1 MSPLPEGARW
11 SDAAL
16 TLFEA
21 EGEIAVSAAAG
32 AGKTTALVELLR
44 RRLAGAGPGPAL
56 APREV
61 VAITFTERAGAELVA
76 RLGRELADGVRSL
89 REAGTEEGAARL
101 EAALRDL
108 PSLAVG
114 TIHGWAAGLLR
125 QHALEAGIDPDFA
138 VLDEEEA
145 GELLAAASLG
155 AAVEALD
162 GGSADALR
170 LAAALGGAQAVADAA
185 ASLVRER
192 ATRGLSGDP
201 GWVEGDPAAVDAAR
215 TALLDASA
223 ELAGMAG
230 QATTATGREAL
241 ARLARAR
248 EEVLAGERAVDPV
261 AEADRLGRLAAAL
274 KGWRTGKRDPAA
286 LLEARARLI
295 DSAGRLG
302 PLAAELAA
310 APLAGALAGVVAG
323 AARRYAAAKA
333 RAGGLD
339 FDDLLAGAR
348 NLLRGSPAL
357 AGDLRS
363 RVRALLVDEYQDVNG
378 LQAELFD
385 LLAPPLRVAVG
396 DAKQSIYRFRGAD
409 VAVFAGLIRRLEAGP
424 GRVVHLRENHR
435 SVPGVVDLVN
445 AVFAAG
451 GGVLG
456 VPFGPEDRLLSMREE
471 GDRPATE
478 LLEDAPGAAEAGSE
492 ERRLLEARAVAARV
506 AELVAAGRRPA
517 EVALLFR
524 RLTHVAVFERALR
537 EAGLP
542 VRVARGGG
550 FFQAPEVR
558 DLGELC
564 ASVEEPGDEVA
575 WAALLRSPLCALSD
589 GSLVALARGGL
600 SRLARLPPASAEE
613 VLLAARGGAP
623 APDGEAHRLRRF
635 LDTWRSLRSSRRRL
649 DAAEML
655 EHAAERL
662 DLEAALLA
670 GPDGERRAG
679 NLRKALALVRR
690 LADRGATPAD
700 VAARLRRLALAPP
713 REPEADAGDADAVSL
728 LTVHQAKGLEWP
740 VVVLPDLAARPPSSP
755 RRPVLDERGRVAVPL
770 PGAGGDGSEETA
782 TTARLRAAAAA
793 AEAAESQRLLYVA
806 LTRARDRL
814 VLSGAGGRPPT
825 GSWAEAVLQAPPDLL
840 ERRSAPSWPPPATA
854 PRVAEAGEPVAPRL
868 RAAPPA
874 PTLRFPVTGLAEYAR
889 CPRRHWMGTQMRLP
903 EPRTERGGERRAGDD
918 PDRATFRGTL
928 AHALLAEVDLGAED
942 GAARRE
948 SLEAAAER
956 RGEDPRRPAV
966 REIVDEVEG
975 FLASSD
981 GAFLRGAAADGSLR
995 REIPFVIR
1003 VGGEHEEGVA
1013 PAEAGA
1019 GGPEAGAVY
1028 LDGTID
1034 ALVVGPDEVQVL
1046 DYKFARHHPGA
1057 EDRYRFQLA
1066 AYALAAQ
1073 RAFPGRPV
1081 RALLHY
1087 LRGDGRTVDVTPG
1100 PDGLDRLARE
1110 LPALARAAARGEGR
1124 DLSPSELGRDRARCE
1139 SEGCGFVARCFGG
1152 PAPDPA

>member
-16 TLFEA
+16 ALFEA
-21 EGEIAVSAAAG
+21 EGEIAVSAGAG

-44 RRLAGAGPGPAL
+44 RRLAGAGPGAAL
-56 APREV
+56 SPREV
-61 VAITFTERAGAELVA
+61 VAITFTERAGSELVA
-76 RLGRELADGVRSL
+76 RLGRELADGARSL
-89 REAGTEEGAARL
+89 REAGDAEGAGRL

-108 PSLAVG
+108 PALAVG

-145 GELLAAASLG
+145 GELLAEASLG
-155 AAVEALD
+155 AAMEVLD
-162 GGSADALR
+162 GGTADALR
-170 LAAALGGAQAVADAA
+170 LAAALGGAQAIADAA
-185 ASLVRER
+185 ASLVREMS
-192 ATRGLSGDP
+192 TRGLSGDP
-201 GWVEGDPAAVDAAR
+201 GGVEGDPAEAEAAR
-215 TALLDASA
+215 TALLDVATA
-223 ELAGMAG
+223 LAGMAG
-230 QATTATGREAL
+230 QATTATGQEAL

-248 EEVLAGERAVDPV
+248 EEIVAGPRADDPV
-261 AEADRLGRLAAAL
+261 AESGRLGRLAAAL

-286 LLEARARLI
+286 LLEARARLL
-295 DSAGRLG
+295 DAAGRVG

-310 APLAGALAGVVAG
+310 APLARALAGVVAG
-323 AARRYAAAKA
+323 AARRYAAAKS

-339 FDDLLAGAR
+339 FDDLLTGAR
-348 NLLRGSPAL
+348 DLLRGSPAV
-357 AGDLRS
+357 AEELRS

-385 LLAPPLRVAVG
+385 LLATPLRVAVG

-451 GGVLG
+451 GGALG
-456 VPFGPEDRLLSMREE
+456 VPFGPEDRLLPMREE
-471 GDRPATE
+471 GDRPAAE
-478 LLEDAPGAAEAGSE
+478 LLEDPPGAADAGSE
-492 ERRLLEARAVAARV
+492 ERRVLEARAVAARV
-506 AELVAAGRRPA
+506 AELVAGGRRPA
-517 EVALLFR
+517 DVALLFR

-564 ASVEEPGDEVA
+564 AGVEEPGDEVA

-600 SRLARLPPASAEE
+600 SRLARLPPAGAGEA
-613 VLLAARGGAP
+613 LLAARGSP
-623 APDGEAHRLRRF
+623 PPEGEAHRLRRF
-635 LDTWRSLRSSRRRL
+635 LDVWRELRSTRRRL
-649 DAAEML
+649 DAAEMH
-655 EHAAERL
+655 ERASARL

-770 PGAGGDGSEETA
+770 PGAGGDVSEETA

-814 VLSGAGGRPPT
+814 VLSGASGRAPT
-825 GSWAEAVLQAPPDLL
+825 GSWADAVLQVPPDLL
-840 ERRSAPSWPPPATA
+840 ARRSAPPWPPPALA
-854 PRVAEAGEPVAPRL
+854 PRMAEVGELVAPRL
-868 RAAPPA
+868 RAAPPPPA
-874 PTLRFPVTGLAEYAR
+874 LRFPVTGLAEHAR
-889 CPRRHWMGTQMRLP
+889 CPRRHWMATQMRLP
-903 EPRTERGGERRAGDD
+903 EPRPERGGERRAGDD

-928 AHALLAEVDLGAED
+928 AHALLAEVDLGAPA
-942 GAARRE
+942 GPGRRGL
-948 SLEAAAER
+948 LEAAAER
-956 RGEDPRRPAV
+956 RGEDPRRAAV
-966 REIVDEVEG
+966 REIVDEVER
-975 FLASSD
+975 FLASPD
-981 GAFLRGAAADGSLR
+981 GAFLRGAAVDGRLR

-1003 VGGEHEEGVA
+1003 ANGDLDEGVA
-1013 PAEAGA
+1013 PA
-1019 GGPEAGAVY
+1019 EAGAVY

-1034 ALVVGPDEVQVL
+1034 ALVVGPGEVRVL
-1046 DYKFARHHPGA
+1046 DYKFAHHHTGA
-1057 EDRYRFQLA
+1057 EDRFRFQLT
-1066 AYALAAQ
+1066 AYALAAH

-1087 LRGDGRTVDVTPG
+1087 LRGGGRTVDVTPG
-1100 PDGLDRLARE
+1100 PEAIDRLAQD

-1124 DLSPSELGRDRARCE
+1124 DLPPTTLGRSESLCR
-1139 SEGCGFVARCFGG
+1139 SEGCGFLRRCF
-1152 PAPDPA
+1152 PAAPP